1 MTYLRARVGEISTW
15 IGISA
20 IGLAL
25 VAAWHWHATIW
36 HWIAAAAGTLSVA
49 LPGRFLRSAG
59 TCIADAI
66 AETVKNDLPRD
77 PAKVATEEQI
87 MPLDLS
93 PWNLLTSL
101 PDFTTAAS
109 DANALAQA
117 FQTGGL
123 KAAAQLFGQQQSAY
137 AAVLKDLGVSTPDVA
152 LVAQAAKLVKDA
164 AVIEAAGKANG
175 IEAILA
181 DLPQFNTDLVSL
193 VAAIKAAQT
202 PAAAAA

>member
-1 MTYLRARVGEISTW
+1 
-15 IGISA
+15 
-20 IGLAL
+20 
-25 VAAWHWHATIW
+25 
-36 HWIAAAAGTLSVA
+36 
-49 LPGRFLRSAG
+49 
-59 TCIADAI
+59 
-66 AETVKNDLPRD
+66 
-77 PAKVATEEQI
+77 

-123 KAAAQLFGQQQSAY
+123 KAAAQLFDQQQSAY
-137 AAVLKDLGVSTPDVA
+137 AAVLKDLGVSTPNVA